1 MVEHRKTPSRKAFVP
16 PSWFIVLT
24 VVAILGSAGWLGW
37 FVVDGNNTA
46 EASGSAPVATPTTSA
61 PVETTPSP
69 TPKPTPTPTPTASP
83 TPEKTKAPEVLRD
96 ARVSVLNNTRSPG
109 LAASFAGRL
118 RQAGWTVAAVGN
130 WRGSVVGNTVYYPGG
145 LEDRAAL
152 LGKDLGIG
160 RILPSVAPMRMDRL
174 TVILSG
180 QQ

>member
-37 FVVDGNNTA
+37 SVVDGNDTA
-46 EASGSAPVATPTTSA
+46 EASNSAPVATPTSTAS
-61 PVETTPSP
+61 VETTPS
-69 TPKPTPTPTPTASP
+69 TTPTPTPTPTASP
-83 TPEKTKAPEVLRD
+83 TPEKTKVPEVPRD

-109 LAASFAGRL
+109 LAASFAGRV
-118 RQAGWTVAAVGN
+118 RQAGWTIAAVGN

-160 RILPSVAPMRMDRL
+160 RIMQSVAPMRMDRL